1 MKPNLPRIYCD
12 MDGVLCDFKKAAE
25 KVTGMPITKWS
36 YATKE
41 EKWQLLADCIRSGQ
55 VEASELHEEFQ
66 KDPEFQK
73 WYMKKYLMD

>member
-1 MKPNLPRIYCD
+1 MTEDRIITD
-12 MDGVLCDFKKAAE
+12 IDGKEV
-25 KVTGMPITKWS
+25 V
-36 YATKE
+36 YTKE

-73 WYMKKYLMD
+73 WNMKKYLWD

>member
-1 MKPNLPRIYCD
+1 MSD
-12 MDGVLCDFKKAAE
+12 DFLKVKKF
-25 KVTGMPITKWS
+25 
-36 YATKE
+36 TKE

>member
-1 MKPNLPRIYCD
+1 MTEDRIITD
-12 MDGVLCDFKKAAE
+12 IDGKEV
-25 KVTGMPITKWS
+25 V
-36 YATKE
+36 YTKE

-73 WYMKKYLMD
+73 WYMKKYQWD

>member
-1 MKPNLPRIYCD
+1 SINICNIGRCAMTEDRIITD
-12 MDGVLCDFKKAAE
+12 IDGKEV
-25 KVTGMPITKWS
+25 V
-36 YATKE
+36 YTKE

-73 WYMKKYLMD
+73 WYMKKYLWD

>member
-1 MKPNLPRIYCD
+1 MTEDRIITD
-12 MDGVLCDFKKAAE
+12 IDGKEV
-25 KVTGMPITKWS
+25 VH
-36 YATKE
+36 TKE

-73 WYMKKYLMD
+73 WYMKKYLWD